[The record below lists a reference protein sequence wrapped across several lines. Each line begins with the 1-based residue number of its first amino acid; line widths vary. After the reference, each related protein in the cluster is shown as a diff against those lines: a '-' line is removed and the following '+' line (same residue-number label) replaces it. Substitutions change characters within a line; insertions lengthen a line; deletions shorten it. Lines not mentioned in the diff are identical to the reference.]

1 MPTDEMTM
9 IYADR
14 GVPIPVRVSV
24 EFRVDGLILPLEIC
38 LEGLH
43 HSVSEVL
50 DVRPVASLRGS
61 PGQGLR
67 YRCRIGN
74 QLCEL
79 YYVDRL
85 WSLVLGGEGGAR
97 FGT

>member
-1 MPTDEMTM
+1 M

-14 GVPIPVRVSV
+14 GVHIPIRVSV

-67 YRCRIGN
+67 YRCRIGS
-74 QLCEL
+74 QLCDL
-79 YYVDRL
+79 YYVDRF
-85 WSLVLGGEGGAR
+85 WTLVLESGGDVR
-97 FGT
+97 SGT

>member
-1 MPTDEMTM
+1 MTM

-14 GVPIPVRVSV
+14 GVHIPVRVSV

-67 YRCRIGN
+67 YRCRIESQLCDLYYAN
-74 QLCEL
+74 QL
-79 YYVDRL
+79 
-85 WSLVLGGEGGAR
+85 WTLVLDGDGGMRVGS
-97 FGT
+97 